1 MTGMVYGWLTKWGQV
16 CVSERRLTLSWSL
29 FMHEV
34 LMYDWM
40 VYEWLTKWLLYEWMM
55 CWWMMHDG
63 TVYEWPTVWVND
75 VFVNDAWPVWCM
87 SDRLYEWMM
96 CWWMMHDR
104 YGVWLTKGVVY
115 EWRMCLWMMHDG
127 IVYEWLT
134 NMSEWCVGEWF
145 MHMPPVFTLI
155 SNYADSFFVSWNFV
169 NLYWYSFCTP
179 LASKLISNIDC
190 ILGGWVWSSCV
201 NLWRTAPW
209 SYTNF
214 PSYRLITLSPLS
226 VRILVVAL
234 YPFPPT
240 SDLYT

>member
-1 MTGMVYGWLTKWGQV
+1 MSGWLSDYCMSEW
-16 CVSERRLTLSWSL
+16 CVG
-29 FMHEV
+29 
-34 LMYDWM
+34 
-40 VYEWLTKWLLYEWMM
+40 EWCMTVRCMSDRLYEWMM
-55 CWWMMHDG
+55 CLWMMHDRYG
-63 TVYEWPTVWVND
+63 VWVTD
-75 VFVNDAWPVWCM
+75 CI
-87 SDRLYEWMM
+87 YEWMM

-155 SNYADSFFVSWNFV
+155 SNYADSFFVSWKFV